1 MAANAFQYYWIEE
14 GDREYSR
21 LVVTH
26 NELVDD
32 YNKIVDAKAVI
43 DASSRCMSAFRVSS
57 LATLNKFIATENTLE
72 YLESVGDEY
81 STFDACNDAIKNGD

>member
-1 MAANAFQYYWIEE
+1 MVSIWIVKTKTLIALLAISMAANAFQYYWIEE

-32 YNKIVDAKAVI
+32 YNKIVD
-43 DASSRCMSAFRVSS
+43 D
-57 LATLNKFIATENTLE
+57 
-72 YLESVGDEY
+72 
-81 STFDACNDAIKNGD
+81 CNDAIKNGD